1 MENLI
6 LILCVLAAI
15 LLGLVVLIQN
25 PKGGGLASGFA
36 GSSQVGGV
44 KRTADFLEKATWW
57 LGGILFVLCVVATS
71 IHSTPREVPAEE
83 QTEQAEGGNQ
93 EGQGADQQ
101 QNQGGQPAQ

>member
-6 LILCVLAAI
+6 LILCVLAAL

-36 GSSQVGGV
+36 GSSQIGGV

-57 LGGILFVLCVVATS
+57 LGGILFVLCVIATS
-71 IHSTPREVPAEE
+71 IHSTPREIPAED
-83 QTEQAEGGNQ
+83 QTAQPADGAGSGENQ
-93 EGQGADQQ
+93 NNN
-101 QNQGGQPAQ
+101 NQQPAQ

>member
-6 LILCVLAAI
+6 LILCVLAAL

-57 LGGILFVLCVVATS
+57 LGGILFVLCVIATS
-71 IHSTPREVPAEE
+71 IHSTPRETPADE
-83 QTEQAEGGNQ
+83 QTEQAADGGNGG
-93 EGQGADQQ
+93 ENQ
-101 QNQGGQPAQ
+101 QNNNQQSAQ